1 MLTLLKR
8 VRVFIILF
16 FIVFFGGIS
25 EGCSIKTHPAA
36 LDINYSGDSKSRA
49 VSQSRRKRIAKSAR
63 RKQERLERK
72 TSKPLEKAKRDGEKA
87 RKRMVKAH
95 IDKQLPEVKK
105 RMLEN
110 QKYTEDKYRERKLL
124 KKFLTFWKKKKYK
137 RHGS

>member
-1 MLTLLKR
+1 MLLKR
-8 VRVFIILF
+8 VRFFIILF
-16 FIVFFGGIS
+16 FIVFFGIIS
-25 EGCSIKTHPAA
+25 EGCSRKTHPAA
-36 LDINYSGDSKSRA
+36 LDINYSGNRKSNA
-49 VSQSRRKRIAKSAR
+49 ASQSRRKRIAKRAN
-63 RKQERLERK
+63 RKQVRLERK
-72 TSKPLEKAKRDGEKA
+72 ASKPLEKAKHEGERA

-110 QKYTEDKYRERKLL
+110 QKYTEDRYRERKLL